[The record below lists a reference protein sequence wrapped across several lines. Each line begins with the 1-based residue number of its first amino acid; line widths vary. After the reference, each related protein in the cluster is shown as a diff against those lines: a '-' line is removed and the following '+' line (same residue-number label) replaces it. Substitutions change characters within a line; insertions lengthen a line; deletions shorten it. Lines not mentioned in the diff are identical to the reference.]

1 MSERVVVTGMGVVTP
16 IGNDLESFWANLVA
30 GKSGIERV
38 TDYDLSTGY
47 STQIAGTVKGFD
59 PEMWVDARDARRLDR
74 TILFAVAAAKMALRN
89 AGLDPQAWDPERVGV
104 VIGSGIGGIGSIE
117 DNFTAFFSRGPRRV
131 SPFFVPMMIVNMPAG
146 YVAIELG
153 ARGPNFAPVSACATG
168 THSLG
173 IAYELLK
180 ANKADIIFAGGA
192 EAAIRPITF
201 AAFGAARALSTR
213 NDDPQRASRPFD
225 RGRDGFVVGEGA
237 GVLVLERL
245 SAARA
250 RGAFILAEVVGFGM
264 SADAYHITAP
274 APEGRGMA
282 EAMSHALTDANLLP
296 EAVDYVNAHG
306 TATEYNDRCE
316 TKAIQ
321 NVFGDHA
328 YRLLVSSNKS
338 MIGHLLGA
346 AGAVEAAAT
355 VMTLRTGIVPP
366 TINLEDPD
374 PELDL
379 DYVPNVARYADVSV
393 ALSNSFGFGG
403 QNAVLA
409 LRRYD
414 EQGGR
419 SKGEGARSA
428 DRGSEEEA
436 Q

>member
-1 MSERVVVTGMGVVTP
+1 MSERVVITGMGVVTP
-16 IGNDLESFWANLVA
+16 IGNDLETFWTNLVA
-30 GKSGIERV
+30 GESGVVRV
-38 TDYDLSTGY
+38 TDFDLTGY
-47 STQIAGTVKGFD
+47 ATQIAGTVKGFD
-59 PEMWVDARDARRLDR
+59 PEMWVDAREARRLDR
-74 TILFAVAAAKMALRN
+74 TILFAVAAAKMALRH
-89 AGLDPQAWDPERVGV
+89 AELDPGAWDPERVGV
-104 VIGSGIGGIGSIE
+104 VIGSGVGGMGTLE
-117 DNFTAFFSRGPRRV
+117 DNFSAFFSRGPRRV
-131 SPFFVPMMIVNMPAG
+131 SPFFVPMMIANMPAG

-168 THSLG
+168 THALG
-173 IAYELLK
+173 LAYELLK
-180 ANKADIIFAGGA
+180 ANKADVVFAGGA
-192 EAAIRPITF
+192 EAAVRPIAF

-213 NDDPQRASRPFD
+213 NDDPPRASRPFD
-225 RGRDGFVVGEGA
+225 RRRDGFVIGEGA

-245 SAARA
+245 SVARA
-250 RGAFILAEVVGFGM
+250 RGAPILAEVVGFGM

-282 EAMSHALTDANLLP
+282 EAMRHALADANLPP

-316 TKAIQ
+316 TKAIKT
-321 NVFGDHA
+321 VFGEHA

-366 TINLEDPD
+366 TINLEEPD

-379 DYVPNVARYADVSV
+379 DYVPNVARRADVRV

-414 EQGGR
+414 EGDER
-419 SKGEGARSA
+419 PEGDGANGA
-428 DRGSEEEA
+428 DKGSEEEA
-436 Q
+436 R